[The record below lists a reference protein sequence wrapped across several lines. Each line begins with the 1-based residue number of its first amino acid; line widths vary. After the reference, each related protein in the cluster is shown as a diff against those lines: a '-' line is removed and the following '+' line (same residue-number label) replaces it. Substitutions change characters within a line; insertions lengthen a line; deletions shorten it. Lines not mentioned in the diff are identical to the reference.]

1 MVLYI
6 LVREDKVEKDNKIVF
21 YDLLLILEILYVG
34 YIKVWNEVGLEVIV
48 ILKYIW
54 FDFIL
59 FMLGVVKW
67 GLNWFKEFL
76 F

>member
-1 MVLYI
+1 MYI

-34 YIKVWNEVGLEVIV
+34 YIKVWNEVGLEVRV

-67 GLNWFKEFL
+67 G
-76 F
+76 